1 MQPVFS
7 ISETAAYFRSSRGH
21 VYNLLRRG
29 ELLSVK
35 VGGRT
40 LIRLVDI
47 DALIDRSTA
56 PFQENVSKA
65 RKAKRPA
72 NTPTDAGIFG

>member
-1 MQPVFS
+1 MSPILS
-7 ISETAAYFRSSRGH
+7 ISETADYFRSSRGH

-40 LIRLVDI
+40 LIRRADV
-47 DALIDRSTA
+47 DALIERSAA
-56 PFQENVSKA
+56 PFRGDSSKA
-65 RKAKRPA
+65 RKAKRPIA
-72 NTPTDAGIFG
+72 PADTGIFG

>member
-1 MQPVFS
+1 MQQVLS
-7 ISETAAYFRSSRGH
+7 ISEVADYFRSSRGH

-40 LIRLVDI
+40 LIRRADV
-47 DALIDRSTA
+47 DALIERSTA
-56 PFQENVSKA
+56 SFQENRSEA
-65 RKAKRPA
+65 RRPKRPSA
-72 NTPTDAGIFG
+72 PVDLGIFG

>member
-1 MQPVFS
+1 MSPVLS
-7 ISETAAYFRSSRGH
+7 IPEAADYFRSSRGH

-40 LIRLVDI
+40 LIRRADV
-47 DALIDRSTA
+47 DALIERSAA
-56 PFQENVSKA
+56 PFRGDGSKA
-65 RKAKRPA
+65 RKVKRRIEPA
-72 NTPTDAGIFG
+72 NSGIFG